1 MEKSKPLLDIL
12 FNKSSESPC
21 IIMSTLGTKIVF
33 QGGHNALHSHKQK
46 TFIPLTPH
54 PCQDFMLTNS
64 SMFANLV
71 GIKWHL
77 ARQMVTAAMKLKD
90 TYCLEGKL

>member
-1 MEKSKPLLDIL
+1 MVEKSKPLLDIL

-21 IIMSTLGTKIVF
+21 IIVSTLGTKIVF
-33 QGGHNALHSHKQK
+33 QGGRNTLHSHKQK

-64 SMFANLV
+64 SMFASLV

-90 TYCLEGKL
+90 PVI